1 MGTQDENTTP
11 GQETWTGKLPITEGL
26 QNAIAK
32 SGMAYHAI
40 ERATGVKRQS
50 IMYFMR
56 GEQSLRLNIADRRAV
71 YFGLEIRP
79 TRER

>member
-1 MGTQDENTTP
+1 MRTHVEHPAKRQGTRTEN
-11 GQETWTGKLPITEGL
+11 LPITEGL
-26 QNAIAK
+26 QNVIVE

-56 GEQSLRLNIADRRAV
+56 GQKSLRLNIADRLAV
-71 YFGLEIRP
+71 YFGLELRP
-79 TRER
+79 KR

>member
-1 MGTQDENTTP
+1 MRTQVEHTTKSQGTRTEKSP
-11 GQETWTGKLPITEGL
+11 LTEGL
-26 QNAIAK
+26 RDAIAK

>member
-1 MGTQDENTTP
+1 MRMQDENTIKDP
-11 GQETWTGKLPITEGL
+11 VKRAGKLPITEGL

-56 GEQSLRLNIADRRAV
+56 GEQSLRLNIADRLAV

-79 TRER
+79 NR